1 MFEKLMCF
9 CPQGC
14 QCKRQ
19 TMLFPSPA
27 GFFVTANLKCDL
39 GVRVSAGSLDI
50 VFPLEVEVNGQQFE
64 RGPMIFES
72 KEPGERYGHAQVA
85 FRHKDAHG
93 RLILWVSNE
102 DDFSMS
108 KEAVPS
114 FSILVRVVSYT
125 RKY

>member
-1 MFEKLMCF
+1 MCF

-19 TMLFPSPA
+19 SILFPSPA
-27 GFFVTANLKCDL
+27 GFFVTANLKGDL
-39 GVRVSAGSLDI
+39 GVDVSAGSLDT

-72 KEPGERYGHAQVA
+72 WMPGKRYGHAQVA
-85 FRHKDAHG
+85 FRHEDAHG
-93 RLILWVSNE
+93 RQVLWVSN
-102 DDFSMS
+102 DDDLSTS
-108 KEAVPS
+108 KEAGPGYS
-114 FSILVRVVSYT
+114 TNVRVVSYT